1 MAVDPPTSGRAKAP
15 RAPSLTWARKLRG
28 KVALVTGSSR
38 GIGRGIALVLGEA
51 GATVY
56 VTGRTTRGHNS
67 RWGIAG
73 TIHDTADEVSARGG
87 VGIPVRCDH
96 SKDEDTR
103 KLVNRI
109 RRESGRVDIL
119 VNNAFGGADGQHDII
134 SYDAFPFWKHDFDE
148 WWYRMFTAYLR
159 STLATTFYTLPLMLR
174 RRDGLIVNTLWWNRG
189 RYLWE
194 MFFDLSSNG
203 VGRMVYGLD
212 LELRTRGITAVGLS
226 PGWTRTEAMAHYSE
240 EKKRKLASPEYA
252 GRAVVYLATDPHRHR
267 WSGKICEIGELARA
281 YGFRDVDGRLIDY
294 HAEVAKKPPMGA
306 PPD

>member
-1 MAVDPPTSGRAKAP
+1 MTRASHASEP
-15 RAPSLTWARKLRG
+15 LPWAGKLRN

-56 VTGRTTRGHNS
+56 VTGRTTRGHKN
-67 RWGIAG
+67 RWGVSG
-73 TIHDTADEVSARGG
+73 TIHDTAAEVSARGG
-87 VGIPVRCDH
+87 FGIPVRCDH
-96 SKDEDTR
+96 SKDAENR
-103 KLVNRI
+103 KLVGLI
-109 RRESGRVDIL
+109 RRECGHVDIL
-119 VNNAFGGADGQHDII
+119 VNNAFGGADGRHDII

-159 STLATTFYTLPLMLR
+159 STLATTFYALPLMLR
-174 RRDGLIVNTLWWNRG
+174 RRDGLIINTLWWNRG

-212 LELRTRGITAVGLS
+212 LELRTRKITAVGLS
-226 PGWTRTEAMAHYSE
+226 PGWTDTEAMVHYP
-240 EKKRKLASPEYA
+240 EKKRRKLASPEYA
-252 GRAVVYLATDPHRHR
+252 GRAVVYLAMDPNRHR
-267 WSGKICEIGELARA
+267 FSGKVFEIGELARQ
-281 YGFRDVDGRLIDY
+281 YGFRNVDGRLIDY
-294 HAEVAKKPPMGA
+294 HAEVAKKPPAGA